1 MVNLMRLKAE
11 ISKRGQTIEA
21 LSKAIG
27 MDDSTFY
34 RKMNAQGKTFT
45 LEQVDAI
52 KRALDLDSKTAEA
65 IFFS

>member
-1 MVNLMRLKAE
+1 MVNLAMLRKE
-11 ISKRGQTIEA
+11 ISQRGQTVET
-21 LSKAIG
+21 LSRKIG

-34 RKMNAQGKTFT
+34 RKMSAKGKTFT

-52 KRALDLDSKTAEA
+52 KAALELDKETAEA